1 MDLSAFIGS
10 LGINDLD
17 KIPGVHSVH
26 ELHIWRLNQH
36 KALASVHVVVDDHSV
51 TNFLKTAKI
60 VNECFHAYGIHS
72 TTLQPEVLAGVDHS
86 SMALDT
92 NNQRSIPRCQ
102 IVCGAVCE
110 ELTCCG

>member
-1 MDLSAFIGS
+1 MSLSAFVSS

-17 KIPGVHSVH
+17 KIPGVHFIH

-36 KALASVHVVVDDHSV
+36 KSLASVHVVVADDSI

-60 VNECFHAYGIHS
+60 INECFHAYGIHS
-72 TTLQPEVLAGVDHS
+72 TTLQPEVVPGVGHGTVVLEAKDQS
-86 SMALDT
+86 
-92 NNQRSIPRCQ
+92 CQ